1 MNRTAALVPGL
12 AAVAIALSLAG
23 CAVISGDA
31 VVESRAGATPA
42 GPTSAPTSPRASE
55 TPTATPT
62 PTHPVDPRDTAYDA
76 EVAAWPD
83 EIPAG
88 FAWPASIT
96 GLPVGRWHGTGDWH
110 GYASAAGIYHCMLV
124 YAAWDA
130 YFVDNDAPASKEYA
144 ARADATR
151 PPQERTGGVSRDD
164 GTISDHDL
172 AAESGI
178 CNGFVGD
185 LRIQ

>member
-1 MNRTAALVPGL
+1 VTRSAKVVLWLSAVTA
-12 AAVAIALSLAG
+12 ALSLAG
-23 CAVISGDA
+23 CAVTTGEASP
-31 VVESRAGATPA
+31 ESSAES
-42 GPTSAPTSPRASE
+42 TSAAPTSTPTSPSGST

-62 PTHPVDPRDTAYDA
+62 ATHPVDPRDTAYDA

-88 FAWPASIT
+88 FAWPDSIT
-96 GLPVGRWHGTGDWH
+96 GLPVGRWHGTGELH
-110 GYASAAGIYHCMLV
+110 GYGSAAGIYHCILV

-130 YFVDNDAPASKEYA
+130 YFVDNDAPASREYA
-144 ARADATR
+144 ARADATM
-151 PPQERTGGVSRDD
+151 PEQEYPTPVTRQD
-164 GTISDHDL
+164 GTISDQDL